1 LVVRK
6 TSCRHSSLYSTEKGA
21 LPLLRTKPTD
31 SGLDNQY
38 TAEVFYRLQV
48 AQNLAITLD
57 IHLIIDSALNPD
69 EDQIWLGSLRLRFSF

>member
-1 LVVRK
+1 MSGEA
-6 TSCRHSSLYSTEKGA
+6 TT
-21 LPLLRTKPTD
+21 PPIMRTKSPD

-57 IHLIIDSALNPD
+57 IQLIIDPALNPD
-69 EDQIWLGSLRLRFSF
+69 EDQIRLGSLRLRFSL